1 MLYLKD
7 ELCLFINNICYYITV
22 ECIIRKYSVIF
33 IKERWGYN
41 EEEKNS

>member
-1 MLYLKD
+1 MLYFKD
-7 ELCLFINNICYYITV
+7 ELSLFKLKICYYITV